1 MTDKPNEDDSSY
13 RDEDQRQTNLSIL
26 TFDMSMSVGGK
37 KENKKTTS
45 KDLFLRL
52 TMSFDNDENKRKS
65 FSSSSNRLSLTVRR
79 LRFEDH
85 LGMTSI
91 DLHNRPEGNDRRA
104 TLVCCSSNV
113 IKFRE
118 KCASNAISSV
128 EIDTSNA
135 RFFFLCS
142 TLTSLNI
149 DSRLKSSIY

>member
-52 TMSFDNDENKRKS
+52 TMSFDNDENKRKW

-104 TLVCCSSNV
+104 TL
-113 IKFRE
+113 
-118 KCASNAISSV
+118 SSV
-128 EIDTSNA
+128 VHPT
-135 RFFFLCS
+135 
-142 TLTSLNI
+142 
-149 DSRLKSSIY
+149 